1 MFSSNNDNIEINK
14 EQVQIFTDKETED
27 LKLFVCF

>member
-14 EQVQIFTDKETED
+14 EQVQIFTEKETED